1 MDLSDERVFPIIK
14 DRFMSPHTPSKPPAT
29 SIHVFFGDIPDP
41 RIDRTRKHNL
51 LDVLTLVL
59 CGVVC
64 GVDSCA
70 EIEEFGNLRIDF
82 FKQFLDLPHGIPSHD
97 TIGRIMGALD
107 PGELSKAFTAWVA
120 WLSDDLAGEV
130 INIDGK
136 TARGSF
142 DRVKGKAA
150 VHLVSAWASEAGL
163 SLGQVAV
170 DDKSNEITAIP
181 RLLKMLDIRG
191 ATITIDAMGC
201 QREIAKQIIDQGGD
215 YMLAVKGNQEKL
227 YQDVQKLMYE
237 VRPAINAE
245 YRGYYESIEKGHGRV
260 DVRRVY
266 CTDRIDWM
274 SQEDRWVGLGGVVMV
289 ESERTETGKPTTK
302 EARYYITSHPGTNA
316 KFLGHVI
323 RSHWAIENSQHW
335 VLDMVFHEDASRIRN
350 DNADQ
355 NMAIIRKTALNLL
368 KQEKSYKASI
378 KMKRTRA
385 ALQEPYMFK
394 VLAAKP
400 I

>member
-1 MDLSDERVFPIIK
+1 
-14 DRFMSPHTPSKPPAT
+14 MSPHTPSKPPAT
-29 SIHVFFGDIPDP
+29 SIHVFFGEVPDP

-64 GVDSCA
+64 GVDSCS

-82 FKQFLDLPHGIPSHD
+82 FKQFLELPHGIPSHD

-107 PGELSKAFTAWVA
+107 PGELSRSFTAWVA

-142 DRVKGKAA
+142 DRVKGKTA

-181 RLLKMLDIRG
+181 KLLKMLNIRG

-227 YQDVQKLMYE
+227 HEDVQKLMHE
-237 VRPAINAE
+237 VRPTINAE
-245 YRGYYESIEKGHGRV
+245 QRSYYESIEKGHGRV

-316 KFLGHVI
+316 KFLAHVI
-323 RSHWAIENSQHW
+323 RSHWAIENNQHW
-335 VLDMVFHEDASRIRN
+335 VLDMVFHEDASRIRS